1 MNTATPR
8 TTPSRARA
16 RILSLR
22 TAAVLVLALAC
33 ALMSPLAVYAST
45 PPVVSA
51 SVSESATSLESAAT
65 KAGNTGRKVAM
76 SLIGLAFAIAA
87 IVLAFRRDFKEAAGV
102 LAIGV
107 IAVFL
112 ATSHGVSVLE
122 NTVNT
127 LFA

>member
-8 TTPSRARA
+8 TTPSRTRA

-22 TAAVLVLALAC
+22 TAALLVLALTC
-33 ALMSPLAVYAST
+33 ALMSPLAAYAST
-45 PPVVSA
+45 PPLVSA

>member
-8 TTPSRARA
+8 TTPSSVRA

-22 TAAVLVLALAC
+22 TAALLVLALAC
-33 ALMSPLAVYAST
+33 ALMSPLAAYASA
-45 PPVVSA
+45 PPLVSA

-127 LFA
+127 LFT

>member
-1 MNTATPR
+1 MNTVTHRITRP
-8 TTPSRARA
+8 RARA

-22 TAAVLVLALAC
+22 TVALVVLALAC
-33 ALMSPLAVYAST
+33 ALMSPAAALASG

-51 SVSESATSLESAAT
+51 SVSESATSLETAAS

-112 ATSHGVSVLE
+112 ATTHGVSVLE
-122 NTVNT
+122 DTVNK
-127 LFA
+127 LFS